1 MSSCNFQIYQKA
13 ILISSNYCTSHAEF
27 HRQLVQYWGLGRHP
41 STAVCRRVE
50 RGRRGLGGRGRGTLG
65 RRGGGDM
72 RRLLVGPEPGGGE
85 AAAAAQDR
93 RHRADRSVRD
103 HPGEQGV
110 APGDL
115 QEGAAV
121 AAQHCSRPAARG
133 AVEGESDECFL

>member
-1 MSSCNFQIYQKA
+1 MGPIPHCVG
-13 ILISSNYCTSHAEF
+13 C
-27 HRQLVQYWGLGRHP
+27 HP
-41 STAVCRRVE
+41 SATVGRRVE
-50 RGRRGLGGRGRGTLG
+50 RGRRGLGWRSGGSLG
-65 RRGGGDM
+65 RSGGRV
-72 RRLLVGPEPGGGE
+72 RRLLVGPEPGGSE